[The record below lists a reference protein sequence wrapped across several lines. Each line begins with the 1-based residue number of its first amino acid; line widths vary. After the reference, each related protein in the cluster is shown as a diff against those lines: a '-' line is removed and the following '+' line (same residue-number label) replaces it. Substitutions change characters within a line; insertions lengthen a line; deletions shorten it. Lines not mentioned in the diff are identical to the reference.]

1 MFISAVQKCQSA
13 VCTHRPCTHICTQLY
28 VHVSLPRTHP
38 PSLTPRSSWSTESSS
53 LCYGQHP
60 TNCFIHG
67 SVYTSMLRSP
77 SSYPLL
83 PPVCPQV
90 HSLYLRLY
98 HCHQHHLSRFSLYI
112 YVNIILVFLTF
123 SMTDSG
129 FIHITY
135 SQFQEDN
142 HLEWPDCTAGHWLG
156 ASTLPR
162 MPCVLYHFIFLTT
175 CSLHTLTSKGI

>member
-1 MFISAVQKCQSA
+1 MPCSFLLYNNVNQLFVHIYLVHIYVHSCMYTWASLTLIPLPAPLGHHGAPSRARCAMGSIPLTVLYMA
-13 VCTHRPCTHICTQLY
+13 VC
-28 VHVSLPRTHP
+28 
-38 PSLTPRSSWSTESSS
+38 
-53 LCYGQHP
+53 
-60 TNCFIHG
+60 IHQC
-67 SVYTSMLRSP
+67 
-77 SSYPLL
+77 YPLL

-135 SQFQEDN
+135 SQFRENN